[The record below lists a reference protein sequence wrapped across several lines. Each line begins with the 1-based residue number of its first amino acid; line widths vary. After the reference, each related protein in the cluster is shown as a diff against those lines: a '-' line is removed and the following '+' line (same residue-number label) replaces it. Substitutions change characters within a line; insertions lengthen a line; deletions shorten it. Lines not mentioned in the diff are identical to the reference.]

1 MKRELKF
8 RAWVK
13 GINVMLQNIQ
23 NNISNDQ
30 WGFVQLFNS
39 DNVEVMQFTGLKD
52 KNGKEIFDGDILS
65 IKTKTQVV
73 KCGVG
78 WNSEVCCYD
87 LYVYANTQKIASSLY
102 KNIEDAAKVMNKPF
116 IELCE
121 VIGNI
126 YENPKLI
133 GND

>member
-1 MKRELKF
+1 
-8 RAWVK
+8 
-13 GINVMLQNIQ
+13 MLQNIQ

-65 IKTKTQVV
+65 IKTKTRVL
-73 KCGVG
+73 KCGVE